1 MRTHLPPPALAAL
14 ALAGLVACADP
25 PKEAA
30 EDSAAPAIDADGDGF
45 VEDEDCDDAD
55 PLSFPGAPE
64 RCDAADNDCDR
75 AIDEDAVDKATYYS
89 DFDGDGYGDPDRGQ
103 AACDQP
109 AGMVRNGDDCDDAAY
124 EVRPH
129 AVERCDEVDRD
140 CDGLSAPEGWA
151 ATLRR
156 ADGSVA
162 VLTEADSP
170 WVVGEAEALE
180 LCAGSFDA
188 TVQLNGGRVSG
199 LDSDRSALRPAVGP
213 AILIGSAISST
224 VITDL
229 AVEGAR
235 AAQGA
240 AVLGPLEGART
251 VSLVRLRLEGN
262 LASEAGGAVAM
273 AGTVNLSDSLIIDNL
288 AGGAGPSCR
297 GGGLWVDGDLTMV
310 GSALQGNA
318 AACGGAGGPA
328 EAAGG
333 GAWVSGQLIIEDS
346 ALDDNRAELTGTA
359 SEGLARG
366 GGAWAGGIELRA
378 GALLRD
384 NSAALNMACA
394 AALPVCAGWAE
405 GGAAWTPGDLLA
417 TDAILTGN
425 SATRAVDAA
434 GVGLVDGAAVGGALY
449 SAGADLHL
457 LCDRLRPCGVT
468 ANTAEAGSGL
478 WWEAATGR
486 LRSDDHDWDAPG
498 AVEAIDGA
506 HARSPGANASFTCT
520 AGAACTEG

>member
-1 MRTHLPPPALAAL
+1 MRTCRPTAAPAAL
-14 ALAGLVACADP
+14 ALVGLLSCADP
-25 PKEAA
+25 PKEVA

-45 VEDEDCDDAD
+45 VEEEDCDDAD
-55 PLSFPGAPE
+55 PLSYPGAPE

-103 AACDQP
+103 AACAQP

-140 CDGLSAPEGWA
+140 CDGLAAPEGWA
-151 ATLRR
+151 ATLRQ
-156 ADGSVA
+156 ADGAVV
-162 VLTEADSP
+162 VLTAADSP
-170 WVVGEAEALE
+170 WVVAEAEALE
-180 LCAGSFDA
+180 LCAGVFDA
-188 TVQLNGGRVSG
+188 TVQLDGGRVSG
-199 LDSDRSALRPAVGP
+199 LDSDRSVLRPSAGP
-213 AILIGSAISST
+213 AIRIGAALSST
-224 VITDL
+224 VISDL

-235 AAQGA
+235 AENGA
-240 AVLGPLEGART
+240 AVLGPFEGART

-262 LASEAGGAVAM
+262 AADEAGGAVAL
-273 AGTVNLSDSLIIDNL
+273 AGTVNLSDSALIDNL

-310 GSALQGNA
+310 GSALQGNG
-318 AACGGAGGPA
+318 AACAGGGGPA

-333 GAWVSGQLIIEDS
+333 GAWVSGQLTIEDS
-346 ALDDNRAELTGTA
+346 VFEANFVEMTGSA

-366 GGAWAGGIELRA
+366 GGAWAGGLELRS

-384 NSAALNMACA
+384 NRATLAMACA
-394 AALPVCAGWAE
+394 AELPVCAGWAE
-405 GGAAWTPGDLLA
+405 GGAVWTPGDLLA

-425 SATRAVDAA
+425 RAERAVDDA
-434 GVGLVDGAAVGGALY
+434 GVSIVDGAALGGALY
-449 SAGADLHL
+449 SAGVDLHL
-457 LCDRLRPCGVT
+457 LCDRVRPCGVT
-468 ANTAEAGSGL
+468 SNTAEAGTGL

-520 AGAACTEG
+520 AGGACTEG